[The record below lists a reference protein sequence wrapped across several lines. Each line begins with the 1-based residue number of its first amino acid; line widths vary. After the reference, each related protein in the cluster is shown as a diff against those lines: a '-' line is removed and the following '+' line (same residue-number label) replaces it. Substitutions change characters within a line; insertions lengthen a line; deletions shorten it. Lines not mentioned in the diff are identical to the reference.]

1 MPIYEYECDSCGRT
15 IEVLQGLSDPPPESC
30 PSGDGGK
37 LSRILSVHNV
47 GGAAS
52 GFEGASCERSEQPF
66 CGDCG
71 RAGTGCS

>member
-1 MPIYEYECDSCGRT
+1 MPIYEYECDSCRRT
-15 IEVLQGLSDPPPESC
+15 IEVLQNLSDPPPEAC

-37 LSRILSVHNV
+37 LKRILSVHNV
-47 GGAAS
+47 GATAS
-52 GFEGASCERSEQPF
+52 GFEGASCESSPESF

>member
-1 MPIYEYECDSCGRT
+1 MPIYEYECDSCRRT
-15 IEVLQGLSDPPPESC
+15 IEVLQSLSDPSPEAC

-37 LSRILSVHNV
+37 LKRILSVHNV
-47 GGAAS
+47 GAAAS
-52 GFEGASCERSEQPF
+52 GFEGASCERSPEPF